1 MASKGPKANAPLPV
15 VESVGVTPVAPASA
29 EAIPAVLA
37 ATKPVPVKRIAP
49 VPKPLAA
56 APATI
61 ETPAPVESDTRLD
74 MPPAPAAAAT
84 PTPEPAPAAA
94 PAPAPTRK
102 EALMETVTNVAEKT
116 EAHAKA
122 LFTETTDRAKSAL
135 EKGTRLFA
143 DINDF
148 SKGNVEAV
156 VESTKIAAKGA
167 EEVARYS
174 TDYAKATV
182 EKFNATARQFAS
194 VKSPTEFLK
203 LQSELAK
210 DTVDSFVAEGAKF
223 TENYLKLLGEIAQPI
238 SNRVAVAAEKLQL
251 AA

>member
-1 MASKGPKANAPLPV
+1 MAGKGLKSNAPSPL
-15 VESVGVTPVAPASA
+15 VETGDAILNAPSSA

-37 ATKPVPVKRIAP
+37 ATKPALVKRA
-49 VPKPLAA
+49 VAATKPITA
-56 APATI
+56 APAVV
-61 ETPAPVESDTRLD
+61 ETPALVETSAPVET
-74 MPPAPAAAAT
+74 PPAPAVAVTA
-84 PTPEPAPAAA
+84 TPEPAPAAA
-94 PAPAPTRK
+94 PAPASTQK
-102 EALMETVTNVAEKT
+102 EAPMETVNNVAEKT
-116 EAHAKA
+116 EAQAKA
-122 LFTETTDRAKSAL
+122 MFTETTDRAKSAL

-148 SKGNVEAV
+148 SKGNVDAV

-210 DTVDSFVAEGAKF
+210 DSVDSFMAESAKF